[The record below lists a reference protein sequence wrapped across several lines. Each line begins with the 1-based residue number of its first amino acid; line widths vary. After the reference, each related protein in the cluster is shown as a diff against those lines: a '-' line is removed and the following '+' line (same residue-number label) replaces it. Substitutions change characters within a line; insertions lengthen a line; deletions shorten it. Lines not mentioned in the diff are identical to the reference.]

1 MHWCSLCFLS
11 VDANVLS
18 RVPALAHTPASFLVL
33 PTLKC
38 LFLPNRVQDNCFPV
52 SLCPLHHFITA
63 TEEVL
68 IQCMWAQIAQLC
80 QAWRHR
86 PLRPQRMGGR
96 NTCISR
102 TSTRPVRTAQETL
115 SQNNSRN
122 TLASD
127 YKLPVFVN
135 VHILHNLNLY
145 SHWCPRSTSLTWSQS
160 VITHVP
166 CPYWN
171 CYLVS
176 QWSSLCLLM
185 GLPLRLHYA
194 GLFIV
199 ELIISPHLILHSEK
213 HVNCIHHL

>member
-160 VITHVP
+160 SLMFHVHIEIVTLYHNGVLYVFLWD
-166 CPYWN
+166 CPWGYIMQ
-171 CYLVS
+171 VF
-176 QWSSLCLLM
+176 SLL
-185 GLPLRLHYA
+185 
-194 GLFIV
+194 
-199 ELIISPHLILHSEK
+199 
-213 HVNCIHHL
+213 N

>member
-1 MHWCSLCFLS
+1 
-11 VDANVLS
+11 
-18 RVPALAHTPASFLVL
+18 
-33 PTLKC
+33 
-38 LFLPNRVQDNCFPV
+38 
-52 SLCPLHHFITA
+52 
-63 TEEVL
+63 
-68 IQCMWAQIAQLC
+68 MWAQIAQLC

-176 QWSSLCLLM
+176 QWSSLCLPM
-185 GLPLRLHYA
+185 GLPLRLPYA

-199 ELIISPHLILHSEK
+199 ELFPHTWFCIQRSMLIASTIFNHFSYLFLIFLVFDALLHDSN
-213 HVNCIHHL
+213 VGMNG

>member
-160 VITHVP
+160 SHKFHVHIEIVTLYHNGVLYVFLWD
-166 CPYWN
+166 CPWG
-171 CYLVS
+171 YLMQVF
-176 QWSSLCLLM
+176 SLLNYF
-185 GLPLRLHYA
+185 P
-194 GLFIV
+194 
-199 ELIISPHLILHSEK
+199 ILDFAFREA
-213 HVNCIHHL
+213 C